1 MWPCRFPSEGVHHV
15 KHTSSRRLLGALSG
29 ASLSLAIAMP
39 ASAHVGIIDG
49 AAVHGGGHG
58 SVITLRVGHGCDGAA
73 TDTVEVLIPEGVTS
87 VRPEWVPGW
96 TIETEPRV
104 AAEPS
109 AAAESLSAGHGAGE
123 EVGVV
128 RWSGGPVLDSQYA
141 DLRLMAVFPETPG
154 TLWFPIVQR
163 CGDLESAWIQVP
175 AEGQSVDDLDHPA
188 ASVTVVEGEADEH

>member
-1 MWPCRFPSEGVHHV
+1 ME
-15 KHTSSRRLLGALSG
+15 SRTPRRILAAASG
-29 ASLSLAIAMP
+29 ATLLVAMAAP

-58 SVITLRVGHGCDGAA
+58 TVITLRVGHGCDGAA
-73 TDTVEVLIPEGVTS
+73 TDAIEIRIPDGVTS

-104 AAEPS
+104 DAEAS
-109 AAAESLSAGHGAGE
+109 ASPGASPGHEASA

-128 RWSGGPVLDSQYA
+128 RWSGGPVADGQYA

-154 TLWFPIVQR
+154 TLWFPIVQH
-163 CGDLESAWIQVP
+163 CGDAESAWIQIP

-188 ASVTVVEGEADEH
+188 ASVTVVEGEAGER